1 MEINST
7 LFIVLG
13 CRAHDQI
20 RNYKKHLIE
29 THLTMFMTGYA
40 KEVGYKRASIN
51 YNTHILLR
59 FNRKTIATKKGI
71 GSPQIIVV

>member
-1 MEINST
+1 
-7 LFIVLG
+7 
-13 CRAHDQI
+13 
-20 RNYKKHLIE
+20 
-29 THLTMFMTGYA
+29 MFMTGYA